1 MHKIKLTPTQ
11 ASYSVEYGQTAVDT
25 QFQSGRARY
34 RRDVINPNHTV
45 NVRWIVDPL
54 GLQYLRSF
62 FNTTLKGGS
71 LPFLIDLILDGGDLT
86 EHEAHFIPGTLKD
99 GEVSGNLSFVTAQ
112 LEAVPLPVDDEA
124 NDSLVMLYEEY
135 GGDAGTIL
143 DLLEKLVNIDFP
155 AAIPNE

>member
-1 MHKIKLTPTQ
+1 MNKIQLTPTQ
-11 ASYSVEYGQTAVDT
+11 ASYSVEYGQTTVGT
-25 QFQSGRARY
+25 SFQSGRRRY
-34 RRDVINPNHTV
+34 RRDVINPNHTIS
-45 NVRWIVDPL
+45 VRWIVDPL

-71 LPFLIDLILDGGDLT
+71 LPFLIDLIIDGGNLT
-86 EHEAHFIPGTLKD
+86 EHEAHFIEDSLQV
-99 GEVSGNLSFVTAQ
+99 GEVNGNLSFVTAQ

-135 GGDAGTIL
+135 GISTIEVL

-155 AAIPNE
+155 EAIPNE